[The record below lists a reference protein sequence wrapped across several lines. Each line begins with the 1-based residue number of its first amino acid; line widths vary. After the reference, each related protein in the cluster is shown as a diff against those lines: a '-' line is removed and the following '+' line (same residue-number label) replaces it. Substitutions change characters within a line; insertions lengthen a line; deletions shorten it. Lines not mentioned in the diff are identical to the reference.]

1 MATMFKGI
9 IGGNEFLTEVLVRGL
24 TVHGPADAYCVGH
37 CSEQLG
43 SRLYSR
49 CKVRYVRNITDMV
62 PNSAV
67 LFFVFD
73 EEESGTL
80 LPKIAAKIQPWTLII
95 SLVRGLK
102 LATLEYFFPNNEIV
116 RLAINPSVISGA
128 GLGAY
133 AVSKNASTDA
143 RSMAQIVL
151 KECGDVIA
159 VDNEDELEKID
170 NYLSANTYFAYI
182 IIRNMIKNAKQI
194 GMDGKEASFA
204 VSKILQG
211 ASHTLID
218 EGYDTA
224 DLVSRG
230 FNDKSVA
237 GVAGHLIKDF
247 GMTEDIIKSVEKF
260 EPQPKEKSPDDPEN
274 YKIHYRWSR

>member
-37 CSEQLG
+37 CTEQLG

-49 CKVRYVRNITDMV
+49 CKVRYVRNITDIV

-67 LFFVFD
+67 LFFTFD
-73 EEESGTL
+73 TEEANTL
-80 LPKIAAKIQPWTLII
+80 LPKIASKIQPWTLVI

-102 LATLEYFFPNNEIV
+102 LATLEHFFPNNEIV

-133 AVSKNASTDA
+133 AVSKNASADA
-143 RSMAQIVL
+143 RSMAHIVL

-159 VDNEDELEKID
+159 VGSEDELESVADFII
-170 NYLSANTYFAYI
+170 ANTYFSYI
-182 IIRNMIKNAKQI
+182 ITKSMVKNAKKL
-194 GMDGKEASFA
+194 GMPPKEANFA
-204 VSKILQG
+204 VEKILSG
-211 ASHTLID
+211 SIRTLLKSDYEVTNLI
-218 EGYDTA
+218 
-224 DLVSRG
+224 SRG
-230 FNDKSVA
+230 FADKFSHDTAVE
-237 GVAGHLIKDF
+237 LIKNQ
-247 GMTEDIIKSVEKF
+247 GLNEDLTKELADD
-260 EPQPKEKSPDDPEN
+260 EPEEQINPNDDPKN
-274 YKIHYRWSR
+274 FRMHYSWSH

>member
-24 TVHGPADAYCVGH
+24 TVNGPADAYCVGH
-37 CSEQLG
+37 CTEQLG

-49 CKVRYVRNITDMV
+49 CKVRYVRNITDIV

-67 LFFVFD
+67 LFFTFD
-73 EEESGTL
+73 TEEANTL
-80 LPKIAAKIQPWTLII
+80 LPKIASKIQPWTLVI

-102 LATLEYFFPNNEIV
+102 LATLEHFFPNNEIV

-133 AVSKNASTDA
+133 AVSKNASADA
-143 RSMAQIVL
+143 RSMAHIVL

-159 VDNEDELEKID
+159 VDNEDELEKIG
-170 NYLSANTYFAYI
+170 NYLTANTYFAYL
-182 IIRNMIKNAKQI
+182 IIRSMMKSAKQL
-194 GMDGKEASFA
+194 GMDSKETNFA
-204 VSKILQG
+204 VSKLLQG
-211 ASHTLID
+211 ATHTLID

-224 DLVSRG
+224 DVISRG
-230 FNDKSVA
+230 LNDEHVA
-237 GVAGHLIKDF
+237 GIAGHLVKSF
-247 GMTEDIIKSVEKF
+247 GITDDVIQSIEKF
-260 EPQPKEKSPDDPEN
+260 EPYPKEKSPDDPEN